1 MPDELYLWKPDDA
14 AYQVSGVMKP
24 AGFTLADVLRLAVL
38 HQSFANNPEW
48 GPRDETALAPFASL
62 LREKNDAQ

>member
-24 AGFTLADVLRLAVL
+24 AGFTMAQVTALA
-38 HQSFANNPEW
+38 EW
-48 GPRDETALAPFASL
+48 VERAHPHYLLGAKPSALAPFASL
-62 LREKNDAQ
+62 LKEKNDAA